1 MPLPR
6 SVNKLKRF
14 LGMVNYLGNFVH
26 NLAEHTT
33 PLCNLE
39 KDAVFESKKACLT
52 PLKVLNLSN
61 ISTFSKDFRLKIT
74 ESFKNRF

>member
-39 KDAVFESKKACLT
+39 KDAVFESKKAS
-52 PLKVLNLSN
+52 V
-61 ISTFSKDFRLKIT
+61 
-74 ESFKNRF
+74 